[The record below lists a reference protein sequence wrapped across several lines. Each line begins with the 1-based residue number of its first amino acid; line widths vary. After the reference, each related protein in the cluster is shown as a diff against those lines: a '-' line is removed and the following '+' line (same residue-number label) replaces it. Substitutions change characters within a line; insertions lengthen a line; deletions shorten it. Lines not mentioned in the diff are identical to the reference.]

1 MALPPERVVMCGSS
15 AYPYEQEAIEFIQK
29 TLPAGEPYRMWGLV
43 DLVDPGGRRYDL
55 DALVLGRHALYL
67 IEIKSYSGRIT
78 GDANDWEVEHANRK
92 RSIYPNPSRLA
103 NQKARVLASLLRERL
118 RERSPW
124 VQHLIFL
131 SSKQADIQKLDAIAA
146 LHVVKRDELAAAV
159 CEGRYRGADPSRV
172 QRPIEPELAR
182 RIQEALKG
190 LGVTPSKARLE
201 VGGFILQHI
210 LEEGAGY
217 QDWLAASP
225 NVSELRRRVRAYL
238 VPQATSRERRE
249 QLARA
254 AEHEARLLTAVG
266 EHGSILH
273 VQGYLAETELGGPCL
288 VFDHWDE
295 VETLATYIRRHPE
308 LPLERRVALID
319 KIGDAL
325 SYCHRKQVV
334 HRGLHPGSVLVRK
347 HPETGELEV
356 RLYNFQ
362 LASQMGVSSGTSH
375 LSAFDAEQAEV
386 YRAPEVIE
394 EPHRA
399 TPEGDIYSLG
409 ALTYFVLTGRP
420 PGTSLKERDELLRAG
435 GGRLRLAAVRDDL
448 ALLGLVVGSNEERY
462 QSLDDV
468 LAYAMEQNPLERP
481 DSAIAWTGLLVDF
494 MTSPPPHPGQ
504 QIDPLEARPKQELE
518 QGLVV
523 ESILGT
529 GSTARVL
536 RVLRGGSHF
545 ALKVALSAEHQARL
559 RDEADVLRRIKSEYI
574 VGLVEPLS
582 LGPTQRLCLLLDDA
596 GDTLADL
603 LAREGPQSLDL
614 AQRWGENLLSAL
626 EHLEDLGIQHRDIK
640 PSNLGIRAGSS
651 RSKQARRLR
660 LFDFSLS
667 SIPSE
672 RVTAGT
678 PAYRDPFMPGRG
690 HWDEP
695 ADRYAAAATLYE
707 LLTATRICWGREDLP
722 ATVSEQEA
730 VIEAERFDAAARDRL
745 LEFFRRAFAR
755 SVEDRFPSAH
765 SMRTAWTACFA
776 EAPRTAPSVA
786 ASAPAAAAA
795 GQDPFAQVR
804 ESTLVSSLQLSA
816 RALNALDRSGVLTV
830 QDLLA
835 LPRNQLSLIRGVGRG
850 TARELLDLLRRIEAR
865 LSPSG
870 EAPRPFF
877 TGVYRGPDLS
887 ASFVPG
893 LSPTAIA
900 ALVDAGLGT
909 LHVIAQ
915 APRERVERVLH
926 KNTSELKALQ
936 AALKARGG
944 PSLTESPS
952 TIQDFL
958 ETLVPHVPAKKR
970 GATYL
975 TNARYVLGLD
985 PIRGQTLT
993 EVQKVADA
1001 LGVSRQMVHAS
1012 LKQAIEKWQEHPGTG
1027 ALLSAVTSAL
1037 EAQGGVAAVAR
1048 LAELLP
1054 SYLPHRGT
1062 PDPAT
1067 ARAESAALVRI
1078 AGYLARPGD
1087 ELVLGRLHDAPW
1099 LALDRDRL
1107 DLARRLG
1114 EAADRL
1120 AARDPLPS
1128 SDEVLERLRDLLG
1141 TSPVATLAPERLVAL
1156 AADASDRAAKSARLE
1171 LYPRQLPAER
1181 ALLLSAG
1188 ALAGA
1193 QLRPEDIVR
1202 AVRSRYPEA
1211 EALPERPALDA
1222 LLEKQQLRWDAATR
1236 TYQRVGTAQETTTY
1250 SHLGERR
1257 PTTHSQSPL
1266 SASSDPEVQLARE
1279 FEQRLKLFVQRRL
1292 YRVLLA
1298 STKLA
1303 EGAARQ
1309 LEHSLEVTPL
1319 SLDQALLESM
1329 AQVMAEQQVDPQ
1341 VVYEADRLGPGGPDW
1356 GALKQL
1362 MAQAAE
1368 RVLAQLK
1375 KAKAP
1380 QVLIHPGL
1388 LARYQLHEFLA
1399 GLLELSKRD
1408 DAPAILLLV
1417 PTFED
1422 KGLPAIV
1429 GTGGTGGT
1437 PGGTGSSAAPLSDSE
1452 DSVLPIPTT
1461 DGAPAL
1467 TVPEPWVLNYHRG
1480 TAEPSVSAP

>member
-1 MALPPERVVMCGSS
+1 MALPAERVVMCGSS
-15 AYPYEQEAIEFIQK
+15 AYSYEQKAIEFIQK
-29 TLPAGEPYRMWGLV
+29 NLPGGEPYRMWGLV

-67 IEIKSYSGRIT
+67 IEIKNYSGRIT
-78 GDANDWEVEHANRK
+78 GDANDWEVEHSNHKKSFYA
-92 RSIYPNPSRLA
+92 NPSRLA
-103 NQKARVLASLLRERL
+103 NQKARVLASLLRDRMSG
-118 RERSPW
+118 RVPW

-131 SSKQADIQKLDAIAA
+131 SSPQADIQRLDAIAS
-146 LHVVKRDELAAAV
+146 LHVCKGDEIVAAV
-159 CEGRYRGADPSRV
+159 CEGRYRGADPSRI
-172 QRPIEPELAR
+172 QRPIEPAEAR
-182 RIQEALKG
+182 KIQEALKAI
-190 LGVTPSKARLE
+190 GVAPAKARRI
-201 VGGFILQHI
+201 VGGFLLTDI
-210 LEEGAGY
+210 LEEGPGY
-217 QDWLAASP
+217 QDWLAVGT

-273 VQGYLAETELGGPCL
+273 VQGYFPETELGSPCL
-288 VFDHWDE
+288 VFDHWED
-295 VETLATYIRRHPE
+295 VETLGTYIRRHPE

-362 LASQMGVSSGTSH
+362 LALRHGVTSGTSH
-375 LSAFDAEQAEV
+375 LSDFDAEAAEV

-394 EPHRA
+394 DPRRA
-399 TPEGDIYSLG
+399 TPEGDVYSLG
-409 ALTYFVLTGRP
+409 ALTYFVLTGRH
-420 PGTSLKERDELLRAG
+420 PGRTIKERDELLSAG

-448 ALLGLVVGSNEERY
+448 AQLGLAASGSDERFRN
-462 QSLDDV
+462 LDEL
-468 LAYAMEQNPLERP
+468 LAFAMAPSPLERP
-481 DSAIAWTGLLVDF
+481 SSAIEWTGLLVDF
-494 MTSPPPHPGQ
+494 MTAPPPHPGR

-518 QGLVV
+518 HGLVV
-523 ESILGT
+523 DSVLGT

-536 RVLRGGSHF
+536 RVSRGGSHF
-545 ALKVALSAEHQARL
+545 ALKVALSAEHEARL
-559 RDEADVLRRIKSEYI
+559 REEADILRRLKSESVKSEFI
-574 VGLVEPLS
+574 VSLLEPLQ

-614 AQRWGENLLSAL
+614 SQRWGENLLSAL

-651 RSKQARRLR
+651 QSKRARRLR

-667 SIPSE
+667 SISAD

-678 PAYRDPFMPGRG
+678 PAYRDPFMPARG
-690 HWDEP
+690 AWDEA

-707 LLTATRICWGREDLP
+707 LLTATRIRWGREDLP
-722 ATVSEQEA
+722 ATAPDQEA

-745 LEFFRRAFAR
+745 HEFFRRCFAR
-755 SVEDRFPSAH
+755 KVEERFPSAH

-776 EAPRTAPSVA
+776 EAPRTEGARRPQEG
-786 ASAPAAAAA
+786 APAPAPAPGPAA
-795 GQDPFAQVR
+795 DPLAQIQ
-804 ESTLVSSLQLSA
+804 ESTLVSSLPLSA

-830 QDLLA
+830 KDLLA

-850 TARELLDLLRRIEAR
+850 TASELLELLRRIESR
-865 LSPSG
+865 LSPSR

-877 TGVYRGPDLS
+877 SGVYRGPDLAVSFIPDLS
-887 ASFVPG
+887 APAV
-893 LSPTAIA
+893 A
-900 ALVDAGLGT
+900 ALLDAGLGS
-909 LHVIAQ
+909 LYLIAQ

-926 KNTSELKALQ
+926 KKPDAIKALQ
-936 AALKARGG
+936 AAFKARGA
-944 PSLTESPS
+944 PSPTETPR
-952 TIQDFL
+952 TVQDFL
-958 ETLVPHVPAKKR
+958 EALVPHVPAKKR

-975 TNARYVLGLD
+975 QYARYVLGLE
-985 PIRGQTLT
+985 PVKGQILT

-1012 LKQAIEKWQEHPGTG
+1012 LKQAIEKWQEHPGTA
-1027 ALLSAVTSAL
+1027 ALLQVVSSAL
-1037 EAQGGVAAVAR
+1037 EAQGGVAPIVR
-1048 LAELLP
+1048 LAEVLP

-1062 PDPAT
+1062 PEPA
-1067 ARAESAALVRI
+1067 AALAEAAALIRL
-1078 AGYLARPGD
+1078 AGFLARPSD
-1087 ELVLGRLHDAPW
+1087 ELVMGRVHDRPW
-1099 LALDRDRL
+1099 LALDRERL
-1107 DLARRLG
+1107 ELTRRLG
-1114 EAADRL
+1114 ENADRL

-1128 SDEVLERLRDLLG
+1128 SDEVLERLREVLG
-1141 TSPVATLAPERLVAL
+1141 TNPLAALPPDRLVTLAAE
-1156 AADASDRAAKSARLE
+1156 ASERAAKSARLE
-1171 LYPRQLPAER
+1171 LYPRRLLAER
-1181 ALLLSAG
+1181 ALTLTAG
-1188 ALAGA
+1188 ALTGGP
-1193 QLRPEDIVR
+1193 LRAEDIVR
-1202 AVRSRYPEA
+1202 AVKSRYPEA
-1211 EALPERPALDA
+1211 EPLPPRPALDV
-1222 LLEKQQLRWDAATR
+1222 LLEKHQLRWDPATQ
-1236 TYQRVGTAQETTTY
+1236 TYQRAKAAEKTTTY
-1250 SHLGERR
+1250 SHLGERL

-1266 SASSDPEVQLARE
+1266 RPSSDPEVQQARE

-1303 EGAARQ
+1303 EAAAEQ
-1309 LEHSLEVTPL
+1309 LEHSLGVPTL
-1319 SLDQALLESM
+1319 SLDRALLAAM
-1329 AQVMAEQQVDPQ
+1329 AQVMAEQQVEPQ

-1368 RVLAQLK
+1368 RVLAELR
-1375 KAKAP
+1375 KAQAP

-1429 GTGGTGGT
+1429 G
-1437 PGGTGSSAAPLSDSE
+1437 SAAGTAAPSGDG
-1452 DSVLPIPTT
+1452 SVLPIPTT

-1480 TAEPSVSAP
+1480 ATEPSAPSP